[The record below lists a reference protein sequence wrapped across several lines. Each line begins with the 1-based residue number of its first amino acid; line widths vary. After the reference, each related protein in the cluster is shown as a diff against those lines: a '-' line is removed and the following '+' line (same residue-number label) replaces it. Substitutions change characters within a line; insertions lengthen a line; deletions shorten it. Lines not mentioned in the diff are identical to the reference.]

1 MPSSSGRARYSP
13 TVLIII
19 ALLCVCEATHA
30 FSMHYG
36 GQYRK
41 LGDVDVDE
49 ELFDFDEEGLV
60 TEMRRLVSSLKP
72 SNRNSSFN
80 GEKRELFAGPV
91 GQFFCLKGLAQATSQ
106 PNPYAK
112 K

>member
-1 MPSSSGRARYSP
+1 
-13 TVLIII
+13 
-19 ALLCVCEATHA
+19 
-30 FSMHYG
+30 MHYG